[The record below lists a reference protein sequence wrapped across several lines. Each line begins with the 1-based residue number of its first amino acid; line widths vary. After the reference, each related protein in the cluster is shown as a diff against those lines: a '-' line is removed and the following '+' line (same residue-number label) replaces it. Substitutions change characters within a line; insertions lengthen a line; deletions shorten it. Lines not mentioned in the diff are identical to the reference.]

1 MNQHLWLF
9 SLSLVVSIKS
19 AGMILSGD
27 ERGLQNRGGVNAQ
40 QFDSAFSAFTI
51 FLVEVRYEQ

>member
-1 MNQHLWLF
+1 M
-9 SLSLVVSIKS
+9 VSIKS